1 MSGDPRFRETQR
13 FRQGWLWA
21 FLLVTN
27 VPILLLLGVIF
38 ADEYGGITREAIR
51 NGALTLLALVLP
63 LVLIHRA
70 VLVTEVRD
78 DGLYLKFFPF
88 HLRFRR
94 IPFEE
99 ITAVESSEYSAMRDY
114 GGWGIRWGLSLT
126 RDGLSWDE
134 KGTAYIVDGS
144 EGVRITRDG
153 TRPLLVGSERADE
166 LRRAI
171 EDGRR
176 RRY

>member
-1 MSGDPRFRETQR
+1 MNGDPRFRETQR

-27 VPILLLLGVIF
+27 VPILILLGVVF
-38 ADEYGGITREAIR
+38 ADEYGGLTPEAIR
-51 NGALTLLALVLP
+51 VGGLTLLALVLP

-70 VLVTEVRD
+70 ALVTEVRD
-78 DGLYLKFFPF
+78 DGVYLKFFPF

-94 IPFEE
+94 IPFGE
-99 ITAVESSEYSAMRDY
+99 IEAVEAAEYSAMRDY
-114 GGWGIRWGLSLT
+114 GGWGIRWGVSLT
-126 RDGLSWDE
+126 RNGLAWDE
-134 KGTAYIVDGS
+134 KGKAYIVDGS
-144 EGVRITRDG
+144 EGVRLERDG
-153 TRPLLVGSERADE
+153 GRPLLVGSERADE

-176 RRY
+176 Y